1 MPLNP
6 LKGTSYTSTWILV
19 IRYSIPS
26 HFLIRYSLF
35 VLQLTYFCVSD
46 KHPMLR
52 NILAFSLLALLCIQC
67 KSKSNDEANSI
78 GTTGNPAID
87 AITEQIQDHPEDP
100 QLYLQRAQLFYDNQA
115 YDQAILDIANVMKL
129 DSTNLRAHHLLA
141 DVYLDHNQSALA
153 LKTMQRAAAL
163 YPDSIRTKLKL
174 SEFQLILKQYDGA
187 MHTLED
193 IMQIRPGDPEALFM
207 LGMVYKDQGKTEQAI
222 GAFQSAVE
230 RNPDMVEAWVIL
242 GDLMDRTHN
251 PMAIQYFDNA
261 IRVDPN
267 NVEALHAKAYYLQNN
282 DRVEEALAIYKQI
295 HLINPQYPEAYLNT
309 AILQLYR
316 DSLDAAMKELTIL
329 KGIDPTNAAAWFY
342 IGKVHQFRGEKEQ
355 AQASFEQAL
364 KLDENYEQAIDAL
377 QELKE
382 QK

>member
-1 MPLNP
+1 M
-6 LKGTSYTSTWILV
+6 LKYIFVFSFSAVL
-19 IRYSIPS
+19 
-26 HFLIRYSLF
+26 FL
-35 VLQLTYFCVSD
+35 
-46 KHPMLR
+46 
-52 NILAFSLLALLCIQC
+52 QC
-67 KSKSNDEANSI
+67 KSKSGDESNSI
-78 GTTGNPAID
+78 ETTGNPAID
-87 AITEQIQDHPEDP
+87 AITKQIKDKPEDP

-115 YDQAILDIANVMKL
+115 YDQATQDLAQVMKL

-141 DVYLDHNQSALA
+141 DVYMDHNQYAMA

-187 MHTLED
+187 MNTLAD
-193 IMQIRPGDPEALFM
+193 IMKIRPGDPEALFM

-230 RNPDMVEAWVIL
+230 RNPDMVDAWVIL

-251 PMAIQYFDNA
+251 PLAIQYFDNA
-261 IRVDPN
+261 IRVDPK
-267 NVEALHAKAYYLQNN
+267 NVSALHAKAYYLQNN
-282 DRVEEALAIYKQI
+282 NKVDEALAIYRQI

-316 DSLDAAMKELTIL
+316 DSLDAAMKELIIL

-342 IGKVHQFRGEKEQ
+342 IGKVHQFKGEKDQ

-364 KLDENYEQAIDAL
+364 RLDDKYEQARDAL
-377 QELKE
+377 QELKD